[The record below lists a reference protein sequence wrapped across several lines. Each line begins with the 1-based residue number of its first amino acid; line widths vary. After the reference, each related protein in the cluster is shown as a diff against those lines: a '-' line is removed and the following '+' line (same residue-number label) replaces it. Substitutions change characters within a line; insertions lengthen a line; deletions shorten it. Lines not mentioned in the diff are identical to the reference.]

1 MVIQGVRECAR
12 AEEPSTREKTAREPA
27 YVLDE
32 QVGFILRQVYQ
43 RHAALF
49 AERFGDDLTPTQWA
63 AISKLAEVG
72 DCSQNLLGRLTAM
85 DVATI
90 KGVVERLTRRG
101 LVKTKADVEDRRRLA
116 LSLSPAGREIY
127 EEKVA
132 IAAAISQE
140 TLAPLAPADRE
151 VLLRL
156 LHQLR

>member
-1 MVIQGVRECAR
+1 MLK
-12 AEEPSTREKTAREPA
+12 EPSAPTETAQTRPA

-49 AERFGDDLTPTQWA
+49 AERFGDDVTPTQWA
-63 AISKLAEVG
+63 VIAKLAEVG

-90 KGVVERLTRRG
+90 KGVVERLARRG
-101 LVKTKADVEDRRRLA
+101 LVETKPDVEDRRRLT
-116 LSLSPAGREIY
+116 LSLSAAGKDMFEA
-127 EEKVA
+127 KA
-132 IAAAISQE
+132 GIAAAISEE

-151 VLLRL
+151 ALLSL

>member
-1 MVIQGVRECAR
+1 VLK
-12 AEEPSTREKTAREPA
+12 EPSAPTETAQTRPA

-49 AERFGDDLTPTQWA
+49 AERFGDDVTPTQWA
-63 AISKLAEVG
+63 VIAKLAEVG

-90 KGVVERLTRRG
+90 KGVVERLARRG
-101 LVKTKADVEDRRRLA
+101 LVETKPDVEDRRRLT
-116 LSLSPAGREIY
+116 LSLSAAGKDMFEA
-127 EEKVA
+127 KA
-132 IAAAISQE
+132 GIAAAISEE

-151 VLLRL
+151 ALLSL